1 MSTKGKVTFLNV
13 GLIIVACA
21 ATVITGCASSQM
33 KARQQQRDKLAQ
45 TSGAYCEF
53 VNGEIY
59 HDVDVQM
66 NIEMAKRC
74 DMDKSF
80 SITSYRTPSENQ
92 GVIYCCAMSE
102 KKPMATIKGEAEA
115 NSEKK

>member
-1 MSTKGKVTFLNV
+1 MSSKVIRLLF
-13 GLIIVACA
+13 VALSA
-21 ATVITGCASSQM
+21 ASIFAGCASSQM
-33 KARQQQRDKLAQ
+33 KARAQQRDKLAQ

-53 VNGEIY
+53 VNGEVY
-59 HDVDVQM
+59 HDIDVQM

-102 KKPMATIKGEAEA
+102 KKPQASIKAEEEPKA
-115 NSEKK
+115 ESKAEKK